1 MEKCPFLDRD
11 AVININHGYVHT
23 VRDFQ
28 FVDGIFNLTRLA
40 LSKGYVICVVTNQ
53 ARIGRGYYS
62 DLDFSRFTSWMCDQP
77 KAEGV
82 VIDKGA
88 YQLSA
93 PPTTLIPSLKG

>member
-23 VRDFQ
+23 VKDFQ

-40 LSKGYVICVVTNQ
+40 LYKGYVICVVTNQ
-53 ARIGRGYYS
+53 AGIARGYDS
-62 DLDFSRFTSWMCDQP
+62 ELDFSKLTSWMCDQS

-82 VIDKGA
+82 VVDKGA

-93 PPTTLIPSLKG
+93 PPTTLIPSLEG